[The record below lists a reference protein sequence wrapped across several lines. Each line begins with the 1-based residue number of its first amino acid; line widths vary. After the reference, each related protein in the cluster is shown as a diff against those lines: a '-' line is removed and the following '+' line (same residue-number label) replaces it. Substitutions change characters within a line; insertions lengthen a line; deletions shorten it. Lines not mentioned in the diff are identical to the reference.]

1 MPKVDPYPY
10 SGYLESFCII
20 NSYVSKRREEML
32 STRLSKAVQKAQEL
46 PEAIQDELAEQFI
59 EDIENEIKWQE
70 TLSKPQDS
78 LILKE
83 LAQKAIADSENGQ
96 TQEMGFD
103 DL

>member
-1 MPKVDPYPY
+1 METFRLTY
-10 SGYLESFCII
+10 SDVF
-20 NSYVSKRREEML
+20 KRREEML
-32 STRLSKAVQKAQEL
+32 STLLSKAVQKAQEL

-96 TQEMGFD
+96 TEEMGFD
-103 DL
+103 EL

>member
-1 MPKVDPYPY
+1 
-10 SGYLESFCII
+10 
-20 NSYVSKRREEML
+20 ML
-32 STRLSKAVQKAQEL
+32 STLLGKAVQKAQEL

-59 EDIENEIKWQE
+59 EDIESEIKWQE

-83 LAQKAIADSENGQ
+83 LAQKAISDSENGQ
-96 TQEMGFD
+96 TQKMGFE

>member
-1 MPKVDPYPY
+1 MF
-10 SGYLESFCII
+10 S
-20 NSYVSKRREEML
+20 REEKKEML
-32 STRLSKAVQKAQEL
+32 STLLSKAVQKAQEL

-83 LAQKAIADSENGQ
+83 LAQKAITDSENGQ
-96 TQEMGFD
+96 TEEMGFD